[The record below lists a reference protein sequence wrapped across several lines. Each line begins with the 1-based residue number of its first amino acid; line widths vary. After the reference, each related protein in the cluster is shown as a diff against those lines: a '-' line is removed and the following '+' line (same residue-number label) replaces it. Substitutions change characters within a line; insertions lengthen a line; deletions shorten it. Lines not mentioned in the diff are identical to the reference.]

1 MSRGRLL
8 VRNGGPCPYTSR
20 GSPLMIRVLRETHET
35 PESVRRR
42 LRLAGGINRY
52 GEPNYRAVWGWSR
65 LTWIGGKGEDRGEH
79 GHLRRGT
86 VQPRQG
92 PKEIP
97 PKCWEY
103 EGLCPPGL

>member
-65 LTWIGGKGEDRGEH
+65 LTWIGGKSVDLGG
-79 GHLRRGT
+79 RRKIGRAHVWT
-86 VQPRQG
+86 PVTSASRMPS
-92 PKEIP
+92 
-97 PKCWEY
+97 
-103 EGLCPPGL
+103 